1 MNLWPFR
8 TARTAPAKSPLEAAL
23 DARLAER
30 RATRIAY
37 RTAQSGRAEREVKR
51 LRACRAK
58 FTGEIA

>member
-8 TARTAPAKSPLEAAL
+8 SARPAKSRLEAAL

-37 RTAQSGRAEREVKR
+37 RAAQSGRSEREVKR

-58 FTGEIA
+58 FMGDDV